1 MSFIHLVIRQ
11 PVTVAVGV
19 ILVVVSGILA
29 VQRIPVQLTPNV
41 EDTIIAVT
49 TFWEGAS
56 PEEIEQEII
65 NEQEEKLQ
73 GIANLRAMTSFSR
86 QNEGTIRLEFA
97 VGTSKDV
104 ALREVS
110 DKLREVPEYPENAN
124 EPVVEASDPESRDY
138 IAWIVLGTTDPDFD
152 VRTLQDF
159 ADDRVKPAIERVP
172 GVSEV
177 NVLGGREREVQ
188 IRFDPVHLAQR
199 GVTASGL
206 VAAIRGANRNVS
218 AGEVPDGQ
226 SNVRVRTIGQYEN
239 IADVESTVIGYEDG
253 VPILVRDVAEVV
265 EAFKESRSFVRAK
278 GRPVLAINVQREVGT
293 NVMQVM
299 EGVRAAVA
307 QVNAEGGVL
316 AVEAARLGING
327 ELSMLQ
333 VYDQTVYIDQAI
345 KLVQSNIWIGGTLAV
360 LILLLFLRSVASV
373 GIVALAI
380 PVSVVGAFVVMVV
393 LGRSINVIS
402 LAGMAF
408 AVGMVVDNAIVVLEN
423 IYRHLEMGK
432 RPMQAAYAGARE
444 VWGAVLAST
453 LTTVV
458 VFIPILL
465 VQEEAGQLFR
475 DIALAICAAVLLSLV
490 VSISVIPTAAARVLR
505 QHGAHKEEGR
515 AGTLAEG
522 SRAGWNPL
530 RWIGRGIGAFFGLFS
545 GISGLFAGFV
555 RWSCGSWTVRIVVVL
570 CMTLGSLYGSW
581 KLMPPSDYLPSGN
594 RNLVFGLLIP
604 PPGKNIEQQ
613 EEMGKRV
620 EETMRPYWEASE
632 FERGTEEYERAW
644 AALPKLPSG
653 TQWAPGPEITPPP
666 IENYFFVGSGPM
678 MFHGAITTE
687 DSKVVDVLPIFTQ
700 ATRREVLPGTIAFAF
715 QLPLFRTGG
724 FTGSAVKVDFMGDD
738 LGVVTEAAE
747 SVYKNLAG
755 EYGYGSVRSDPQNFN
770 LRGPELQIVP
780 DRVRLS
786 EVGMVPTDLGLAVQ
800 AAGDG
805 AIIGDY
811 RVGGDTI
818 DLKVI
823 SRAAVDAR
831 TVAGLRDL
839 PVATPSGHA
848 IALGSLAEVRRVTS
862 PPQIN
867 RVNRQRAVS
876 VEFSAPA
883 GVPLEEAI
891 DIIDTA
897 VAAERAA
904 GKIPEGIR
912 IGYTGSA
919 SKLKSVRTALL
930 GDGTLKGTFASSLF
944 LALLGVYLLM
954 CVLFQSWLRPLV
966 IMFAVPPATF
976 GGFLG
981 LAAVHWWSVKDRYAP
996 VQNLDVLAMLG
1007 IVLLIGIVV
1016 NNAILIVHQAN
1027 NFMRGVGAGEG
1038 DAVEPMSARDAIAE
1052 SVRTRVRPI
1061 MMTSVTSVFGMLPLI
1076 LMPGSGSEL
1085 YRGMGGVVVGGMLMS
1100 TVFTLVL
1107 VPLLLSLALDMQ
1119 RVARRVFGRR
1129 EGVPVGGV
1137 PAG

>member
-1 MSFIHLVIRQ
+1 MNPVRLVIRQ

-19 ILVVVSGILA
+19 ILIVVSGILA

-110 DKLREVPEYPENAN
+110 DKLREVPEYPENAD

-138 IAWIVLGTTDPDFD
+138 IAWIVLGSTDPDFD

-177 NVLGGREREVQ
+177 NVLGGRQREVQ

-199 GVTASGL
+199 GITASDL
-206 VAAIRGANRNVS
+206 VAAIRGANRNIS
-218 AGEVPDGQ
+218 AGAVPDGQ
-226 SNVRVRTIGQYEN
+226 SDVRVRTIGQYES

-265 EAFKESRSFVRAK
+265 EAFKESRSFVRAMGK
-278 GRPVLAINVQREVGT
+278 PVLAINVQREVGT

-299 EGVRAAVA
+299 DGVRAAVA

-316 AVEAARLGING
+316 AVEAARLGLDG
-327 ELSMLQ
+327 GFVLKQ
-333 VYDQTVYIDQAI
+333 VYDQTVYIEQAI
-345 KLVQSNIWIGGTLAV
+345 ELVKGNIWIGGTLAV

-380 PVSVVGAFVVMVV
+380 PISVVGAFVVMVMM
-393 LGRSINVIS
+393 GRSINVIS

-432 RPMQAAYAGARE
+432 PPMEAAYDGARE

-453 LTTVV
+453 LTTIV
-458 VFIPILL
+458 VFVPILL

-475 DIALAICAAVLLSLV
+475 DIALAICAAVALSLV
-490 VSISVIPTAAARVLR
+490 VSVSVIPTAAARLLR
-505 QHGAHKEEGR
+505 RRPGGDGGSESTRLELDTR
-515 AGTLAEG
+515 A
-522 SRAGWNPL
+522 AGNPL
-530 RWIGRGIGAFFGLFS
+530 RWISRGVGAFFGVFS
-545 GISGLFAGFV
+545 WMSGLVPRFV
-555 RWSCGSWTVRIVVVL
+555 CWACGSWTVRIVIVL
-570 CMTLGSLYGSW
+570 FMTIGSLYGSW

-594 RNLVFGLLIP
+594 RNLVFGLLTP
-604 PPGKNIEQQ
+604 PPGQNIQQQ
-613 EEMGKRV
+613 EEIAKRV
-620 EETMRPYWEASE
+620 EETIRPYWEASK
-632 FERGTEEYERAW
+632 FARGTEEYERAW
-644 AALPKLPSG
+644 AALPEVASG
-653 TQWAPGPEITPPP
+653 TPWAPGPKVIPPP
-666 IENYFFVGSGPM
+666 IGNYFFVGFGTQ
-678 MFHGAITTE
+678 MFHGAVTTE
-687 DSKVVDVLPIFTQ
+687 DSRVVDVTPLFTR
-700 ATRREVLPGTIAFAF
+700 ATRREVLPGTMSFAF
-715 QLPLFRTGG
+715 QLPLFRSGG
-724 FTGSAVKVDFMGDD
+724 LTGSAVKVDFMGDD
-738 LGVVTEAAE
+738 LDVVTRAAQA
-747 SVYKNLAG
+747 VYNNLAG
-755 EYGYGSVRSDPQNFN
+755 EYGRSSVRSDPQNFN

-780 DRVRLS
+780 NRVRLS
-786 EVGMVPTDLGLAVQ
+786 EVDMVPTDLGLAVQ

-823 SRAAVDAR
+823 SQSAVDAT
-831 TVAGLRDL
+831 TVAGLQDL

-848 IALGSLAEVRRVTS
+848 VALGSLAEVRRVTS

-876 VEFSAPA
+876 VEFTAPI
-883 GVPLEEAI
+883 GVPLEETIGMI
-891 DIIDTA
+891 DAA

-904 GKIPEGIR
+904 GKVPAGIN

-919 SKLKSVRTALL
+919 DKLKSVRTALL
-930 GDGTLKGTFASSLF
+930 GDGTLAGIFSSSLF
-944 LALLGVYLLM
+944 LALFGVYLLM

-996 VQNLDVLAMLG
+996 VQNLDVLTMLG
-1007 IVLLIGIVV
+1007 LVLLIGIVV

-1027 NFMRGVGAGEG
+1027 NFMRGVGEGEG

-1061 MMTSVTSVFGMLPLI
+1061 MMTSVTSVFGMLPLV

-1107 VPLLLSLALDMQ
+1107 VPLLLSLVLDTQ
-1119 RVARRVFGRR
+1119 TVIRRVFGRR
-1129 EGVPVGGV
+1129 ERVPVGGV
-1137 PAG
+1137 PAA

>member
-1 MSFIHLVIRQ
+1 MDIVRLVIRQ

-41 EDTIIAVT
+41 EDTVVAVT

-56 PEEIEQEII
+56 PEEIEQEIV

-97 VGTSKDV
+97 VGTPKEV

-110 DKLREVPEYPENAN
+110 DKLREVPDYPDNAD

-138 IAWIVLGTTDPDFD
+138 IAWIVLGTTDPEFD
-152 VRTLQDF
+152 VRTLFDF
-159 ADDRVKPAIERVP
+159 AEDRVKPAIERVA

-199 GVTASGL
+199 GITATGL
-206 VAAIRGANRNVS
+206 VSAIRGANRNIS

-226 SNVRVRTIGQYEN
+226 SDVRVRTISQYES
-239 IADVESTVIGYEDG
+239 VEHVENTVIGYEEG

-265 EAFKESRSFVRAK
+265 ETFKEMRSYVRAK
-278 GRPVLAINVQREVGT
+278 GKDVLAINVQREVGT
-293 NVMQVM
+293 NVMEVM
-299 EGVRAAVA
+299 NGVKAAVA

-316 AVEAARLGING
+316 DVEATRLG
-327 ELSMLQ
+327 LSGGFVLRQ

-345 KLVQSNIWIGGTLAV
+345 SLVQSNIWIGGGLAV
-360 LILLLFLRSVASV
+360 VILLLFLRSVASV

-380 PVSVVGAFVVMVV
+380 PISVVGAFVVMVAM
-393 LGRSINVIS
+393 GRSINVVS

-432 RPMQAAYAGARE
+432 APMRAAYDGARE

-475 DIALAICAAVLLSLV
+475 DIALAICAAVSLSLI
-490 VSISVIPTAAARVLR
+490 VSISVIPTAAARLLR
-505 QHGAHKEEGR
+505 KRRAKAKPVAPKPAGRNPLLWAVRGAR
-515 AGTLAEG
+515 AGL
-522 SRAGWNPL
+522 RPL
-530 RWIGRGIGAFFGLFS
+530 SALPDLVARVVHAT
-545 GISGLFAGFV
+545 
-555 RWSCGSWTVRIVVVL
+555 CGSWLLRIVVVGL
-570 CMTLGSLYGSW
+570 MTAGSLVGSVL
-581 KLMPPSDYLPSGN
+581 LMPPSDYLPAGN
-594 RNLVFGLLIP
+594 RNLVFGLMIP
-604 PPGKNIEQQ
+604 PPGKNIQQQ
-613 EEMGKRV
+613 EEMGRRV

-632 FERGTEEYERAW
+632 SAKGTPEYERAW
-644 AALPKLPSG
+644 AALPKVSSG
-653 TQWAPGPEITPPP
+653 TRWEPGPEITPPP
-666 IENYFFVGSGPM
+666 IDNYFFVGFGTQM
-678 MFHGAITTE
+678 VHGAITTE
-687 DSKVVDVLPIFTQ
+687 DSKVVDVIPLFDK
-700 ATRREVLPGTIAFAF
+700 ATRSEVLPGTIAFAF

-724 FTGSAVKVDFMGDD
+724 ITGSGVKVDFKGDD
-738 LGVVTEAAE
+738 LSMVTGAA
-747 SVYKNLAG
+747 SAVFNRLAG
-755 EYGYGSVRSDPQNFN
+755 EYGYGAVRSDPQNFN

-786 EVGMVPTDLGLAVQ
+786 DVGMVPTDLGLAVQ

-823 SRAAVDAR
+823 SKSAVDAR
-831 TVAGLRDL
+831 TVAGLQDL

-848 IALGSLAEVRRVTS
+848 VPLGSLAEVHRVTS

-867 RVNRQRAVS
+867 RVNRQRAITVD
-876 VEFSAPA
+876 FTAPT

-891 DIIDTA
+891 GIIETA
-897 VAAERAA
+897 VAAEREA
-904 GKIPEGIR
+904 GNIPAGID

-930 GDGTLKGTFASSLF
+930 GDGTLVGTFASSLF
-944 LALLGVYLLM
+944 LALLVVYLLM

-976 GGFLG
+976 GGFVG
-981 LAAVHWWSVKDRYAP
+981 LAVVHWWSVKDRYAP
-996 VQNLDVLAMLG
+996 VQNLDVLTMLG

-1016 NNAILIVHQAN
+1016 NNAILIVHQAL
-1027 NFMRGVGAGEG
+1027 NFMRGVGEGE
-1038 DAVEPMSARDAIAE
+1038 DDRVEPMSARDAIAE

-1061 MMTSVTSVFGMLPLI
+1061 MMTSVTSVAGMLPLV

-1107 VPLLLSLALDMQ
+1107 VPLLFSLVMDMQ
-1119 RVARRVFGRR
+1119 RVVNGWFGKR
-1129 EGVPVGGV
+1129 EQAMVGGV

>member
-1 MSFIHLVIRQ
+1 MDIIRLVIRQ

-19 ILVVVSGILA
+19 ILIVVSGILA

-41 EDTIIAVT
+41 EDTIVAVS

-97 VGTSKDV
+97 VGTAKEV

-110 DKLREVPEYPENAN
+110 DKLREVPEYPENAD
-124 EPVVEASDPESRDY
+124 EPVVNASDPESRDY
-138 IAWIVLGTTDPDFD
+138 IAWIVLGSTDPAFD

-199 GVTASGL
+199 GITATQL
-206 VAAIRGANRNVS
+206 VSAIRGANRNVS
-218 AGEVPDGQ
+218 AGEVPDGR
-226 SNVRVRTIGQYEN
+226 SDVRVRTIGQY
-239 IADVESTVIGYEDG
+239 ADVEQVENTVIGYEDG
-253 VPILVRDVAEVV
+253 VSILVRDVADVV
-265 EAFKESRSFVRAK
+265 PAHKEMRSFVRSR
-278 GRPVLAINVQREVGT
+278 GQPVLAINVQREVGT
-293 NVMQVM
+293 NVMEVM
-299 EGVRAAVA
+299 AGVKAAVA
-307 QVNAEGGVL
+307 QINAEGGIL
-316 AVEAARLGING
+316 DIEARSRGIDG
-327 ELSMLQ
+327 GFTLTQ
-333 VYDQTVYIDQAI
+333 VYDQTIYIDQAI
-345 KLVQSNIWIGGTLAV
+345 NLVQTNIWIGGALAV
-360 LILLLFLRSVASV
+360 LVLLLFLRSFASV

-380 PVSVVGAFVVMVV
+380 PISVIGAFVAMVV
-393 LGRSINVIS
+393 MGRSINVVS

-432 RPMQAAYAGARE
+432 PPMRAAHDGARE

-475 DIALAICAAVLLSLV
+475 DIALAICAAVTLSLL
-490 VSISVIPTAAARVLR
+490 VSISVIPTLAARVLR
-505 QHGAHKEEGR
+505 PKRPAAERKRATGARRLLHPI
-515 AGTLAEG
+515 
-522 SRAGWNPL
+522 N
-530 RWIGRGIGAFFGLFS
+530 AFASLFS
-545 GISGLFAGFV
+545 GIPGAVAGFV
-555 RWSCGSWTVRIVVVL
+555 RWSCGSWTVRIVLVL
-570 CMTLGSLYGSW
+570 ILTVGSLFGSW
-581 KLMPPSDYLPSGN
+581 ALLPPSDYLPTGN
-594 RNLVFGLLIP
+594 RNLVFGLMIP
-604 PPGKNIEQQ
+604 PPGYNLQQQ
-613 EEMGKRV
+613 EALGLRV
-620 EETMRPYWEASE
+620 ESTIRPFWEAGALEPGS
-632 FERGTEEYERAW
+632 EEYERAVADLPAV
-644 AALPKLPSG
+644 AADPYN
-653 TQWAPGPEITPPP
+653 PESAKVVPPP
-666 IENYFFVGSGPM
+666 LDNYFFVGLGSQ
-678 MFHGAITTE
+678 MFHGAVATE
-687 DSKVVDVLPIFTQ
+687 DRRVVDIAPLFNH
-700 ATRREVLPGTIAFAF
+700 ATRAEVLPGTIAFAF

-724 FTGSAVKVDFMGDD
+724 LTGSAVKVDFKGDD
-738 LGVVTEAAE
+738 LDAVTRGAQA
-747 SVYKNLAG
+747 VFMKLAQQ
-755 EYGYGSVRSDPQNFN
+755 YGFGAVRSDPQNFN
-770 LRGPELQIVP
+770 LRGPELQIIP

-786 EVGMVPTDLGLAVQ
+786 DVGMVPTDLGLAVQ

-823 SRAAVDAR
+823 SRQAVNAE
-831 TVAGLRDL
+831 TVAGLSDL
-839 PVATPSGHA
+839 PIATPSGHA
-848 IALGSLAEVRRVTS
+848 VPLSSLAEVRRTTS

-867 RVNRQRAVS
+867 RVNRQRAVTL
-876 VEFSAPA
+876 EFTAPRGMA
-883 GVPLEEAI
+883 LETAI
-891 DIIDTA
+891 ANIDA
-897 VAAERAA
+897 VVAEERAA
-904 GKIPEGIR
+904 GNVPQSVSVA
-912 IGYTGSA
+912 YTGSA
-919 SKLKSVRTALL
+919 SKLKSVRAALL
-930 GDGTLKGTFASSLF
+930 GDGTLTGTLASSLF
-944 LALLGVYLLM
+944 LALLVVYLLM

-966 IMFAVPPATF
+966 IMCAVPPATF

-981 LAAVHWWSVKDRYAP
+981 LAVVHWWSVTDRYSP
-996 VQNLDVLAMLG
+996 VQNLDVLTMLG

-1016 NNAILIVHQAN
+1016 NNAILIVHQAL
-1027 NFMRGVGAGEG
+1027 NFMRGVGEGEG
-1038 DAVEPMSARDAIAE
+1038 DAVEPMNPRDAIAE

-1061 MMTSVTSVFGMLPLI
+1061 MMTSLTSVGGMLPLV

-1100 TVFTLVL
+1100 TLFTLLL
-1107 VPLLLSLALDMQ
+1107 VPLLFSLVQDLQDLT
-1119 RVARRVFGRR
+1119 RRAVSKIT
-1129 EGVPVGGV
+1129 PA
-1137 PAG
+1137 PAGGGAPAAAMRSPD

>member
-1 MSFIHLVIRQ
+1 MDIVRLMIRQ

-19 ILVVVSGILA
+19 ILIVISGILA

-56 PEEIEQEII
+56 PEEIEQEIV

-86 QNEGTIRLEFA
+86 QNEGTIRLEFG
-97 VGTSKDV
+97 VGTPKEV

-110 DKLREVPEYPENAN
+110 DKLREVPDYPDNAD

-138 IAWIVLGTTDPDFD
+138 IAWIVLGTTDPEFD
-152 VRTLQDF
+152 VRTLFDF
-159 ADDRVKPAIERVP
+159 TEDRVKPAIERVE

-199 GVTASGL
+199 GITATGL
-206 VAAIRGANRNVS
+206 VTAIRGANGNIS

-226 SNVRVRTIGQYEN
+226 SDVRVRTISQYES
-239 IADVESTVIGYEDG
+239 VEHVENTVIGYEDG

-265 EAFKESRSFVRAK
+265 ETFKEMRSYVRAK
-278 GRPVLAINVQREVGT
+278 GQNVLAINVQREVGT
-293 NVMQVM
+293 NVMEVM
-299 EGVRAAVA
+299 DGVKAAIA
-307 QVNAEGGVL
+307 QINAEGGVL
-316 AVEAARLGING
+316 EGEAKRLGLNG
-327 ELSMLQ
+327 GFVLKQ

-345 KLVQSNIWIGGTLAV
+345 SLVQSNIWIGGGLAV
-360 LILLLFLRSVASV
+360 VVLLLFLRSVSSV

-380 PVSVVGAFVVMVV
+380 PISVVGAFVVMVAM
-393 LGRSINVIS
+393 GRSINVVS

-432 RPMQAAYAGARE
+432 KPMQAAYAGARE

-475 DIALAICAAVLLSLV
+475 DIALAICAAVSLSLI
-490 VSISVIPTAAARVLR
+490 VSISVIPTASARLLR
-505 QHGAHKEEGR
+505 QR
-515 AGTLAEG
+515 NGTRKPH
-522 SRAGWNPL
+522 SKRNPL
-530 RWIGRGIGAFFGLFS
+530 RWFGMAMGWFFGLFAW
-545 GISGLFAGFV
+545 IPDAVAGTI
-555 RWSCGSWTVRIVVVL
+555 RAACGSWIVRIAVVL
-570 CMTLGSLYGSW
+570 FMTIGSLVGSW
-581 KLMPPSDYLPSGN
+581 ALMPPSDYLPTGN

-604 PPGKNIEQQ
+604 PPGKNIQQQ
-613 EEMGKRV
+613 EEIGRRV
-620 EETMRPYWEASE
+620 EETIRPYWEASE
-632 FERGTEEYERAW
+632 FEKGTPEYEKAW
-644 AALPKLPSG
+644 AALPKVASG
-653 TQWAPGPEITPPP
+653 MPWAPGPEITPPP
-666 IENYFFVGSGPM
+666 IDNYFFVGFGTQ

-687 DSKVVDVLPIFTQ
+687 DSKVVDVIPLFGK
-700 ATRREVLPGTIAFAF
+700 ATRSEVLPGTIAFAF

-724 FTGSAVKVDFMGDD
+724 ITGSGVKVDFKGDD
-738 LGVVTEAAE
+738 LDAVTGAA
-747 SVYKNLAG
+747 SAVFNRLAG
-755 EYGYGSVRSDPQNFN
+755 EFGYGAVQSDPQNFN

-786 EVGMVPTDLGLAVQ
+786 DVGMVPTDLGLAVQ

-823 SRAAVDAR
+823 AKSAVDAR
-831 TVAGLRDL
+831 TIAGLQDL

-848 IALGSLAEVRRVTS
+848 VSLGSLAEVRRVTS

-867 RVNRQRAVS
+867 RVNRQRAITVD
-876 VEFSAPA
+876 FSAPT

-891 DIIDTA
+891 GIIETA
-897 VAAERAA
+897 VAAERDA
-904 GKIPEGIR
+904 GNIPAGID

-930 GDGTLKGTFASSLF
+930 GDGTLAGTFASSLF
-944 LALLGVYLLM
+944 LALLVVYLLM

-981 LAAVHWWSVKDRYAP
+981 LAVVHWWSVKDRYAP
-996 VQNLDVLAMLG
+996 VQNLDVLTMLG

-1016 NNAILIVHQAN
+1016 NNAILIVHQAL
-1027 NFMRGVGAGEG
+1027 NFMRGVGEGE
-1038 DAVEPMSARDAIAE
+1038 DDKIEPMSARDAITE

-1061 MMTSVTSVFGMLPLI
+1061 MMTSVTSVAGMLPLV

-1107 VPLLLSLALDMQ
+1107 VPLLFSLVMDMQ
-1119 RVARRVFGRR
+1119 RVVNGWFGKRGQAMVG
-1129 EGVPVGGV
+1129 GVPVGVVRDPMG
-1137 PAG
+1137 